1 MVKGAVP
8 FIADILLNGFRGDC
22 KCPGMMHENLERKNA
37 AEGNI
42 GNKEEFTISPQ
53 HGKSLGTQNGEK
65 EIENP

>member
-1 MVKGAVP
+1 
-8 FIADILLNGFRGDC
+8 
-22 KCPGMMHENLERKNA
+22 MMHENLERKNA